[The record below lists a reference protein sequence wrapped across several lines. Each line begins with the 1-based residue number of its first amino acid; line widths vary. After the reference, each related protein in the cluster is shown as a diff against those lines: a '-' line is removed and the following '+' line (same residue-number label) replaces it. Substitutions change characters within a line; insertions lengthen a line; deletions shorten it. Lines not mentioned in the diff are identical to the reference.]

1 MRARLLIVERDLRYG
16 EWLRHHLSV
25 LCPDATVSLLD
36 MSELLLRFDA
46 LTHREFDLLILSA
59 AFGATDDP
67 QPAEGFDLL
76 RQMRRRTD
84 FPAAIVIAEGGDE
97 LTAVRALRMGALDY
111 LPKRLLTPQRLNAA
125 VRATLRRIERRVARS
140 LARLAQS
147 NRSRARA
154 RAADPDAPLPRSGA
168 ALRDLIPGYRILK
181 TIGESEKAVVYL
193 ATSLELK
200 RDVALK
206 VSTTV
211 GDGASEPQ
219 VLAREREAL
228 AAIRH
233 PAIVEIHD
241 YGSRAG
247 HEYLAMDYFSR
258 GDLKARLRQ
267 GVSEEDALR
276 YVGEIAAALRV
287 VHDAGIVHRDLKP
300 ANVMLR
306 ENDAI
311 VLIDFGL
318 ARQLDCNLKSTRT
331 GVLRGSPYYMSP
343 EQAQGLPLDARS
355 DLYSTGV
362 ILFEMLTGTKPYLG
376 NTAVEVMQ
384 QHVNGPRPPLP
395 TACAGLEPLLDR
407 MMARDRGERFADAAA
422 LHAALNDAVMTLTPS
437 NAHVDAGVVL
447 Q

>member
-16 EWLRHHLSV
+16 EWLRHHLAV
-25 LCPDATVSLLD
+25 LCPDATVTLLD
-36 MSELLLRFDA
+36 MSELLLRYDS
-46 LTHREFDLLILSA
+46 LTHRDFDLLILAA
-59 AFGATDDP
+59 AFGATDDD

-76 RQMRRRTD
+76 RQLRRRTD
-84 FPAAIVIAEGGDE
+84 FPAAIVVAESGDE

-125 VRATLRRIERRVARS
+125 VRTALRRIERRVARS
-140 LARLAQS
+140 LARLARA
-147 NRSRARA
+147 NRAQGKGAENST
-154 RAADPDAPLPRSGA
+154 PLPHSGA
-168 ALRDLIPGYRILK
+168 ALRDLIPHYRILK

-193 ATSLELK
+193 ATSLDLK

-211 GDGASEPQ
+211 GDGTSEPQ
-219 VLAREREAL
+219 VLARERAAL

-241 YGSRAG
+241 YGWRGG

-267 GVSEEDALR
+267 GVSEEDTLR

-306 ENDAI
+306 EDDAI

-318 ARQLDCNLKSTRT
+318 ARQLDGGLKSTRT

-343 EQAQGLPLDARS
+343 EQALGEELDARS
-355 DLYSTGV
+355 DLYSLGV
-362 ILFEMLTGTKPYLG
+362 IYYELLTGKRPYAGQSAIELL
-376 NTAVEVMQ
+376 E
-384 QHVNGPRPPLP
+384 QHVNAPLP
-395 TACAGLEPLLDR
+395 RLPQSLAHHETLITR
-407 MMARDRGERFADAAA
+407 MLAKNRAERTADAHEVMRAIAA
-422 LHAALNDAVMTLTPS
+422 ARATGMLHSSAA
-437 NAHVDAGVVL
+437 
-447 Q
+447 

>member
-36 MSELLLRFDA
+36 MTELLLRFDS

-59 AFGATDDP
+59 DFGATDDA
-67 QPAEGFDLL
+67 QPAEGLDLL

-84 FPAAIVIAEGGDE
+84 FPAALVIAEGGDE
-97 LTAVRALRMGALDY
+97 LIAVRALRLGALDY

-125 VRATLRRIERRVARS
+125 VRTTLRRIERRVARS
-140 LARLAQS
+140 LARLAHA
-147 NRSRARA
+147 NRARGSA
-154 RAADPDAPLPRSGA
+154 RSGEAGARLPRGGA

-193 ATSLELK
+193 ATSLGLK

-228 AAIRH
+228 AAIHH

-267 GVSEEDALR
+267 GISEEDTLR

-318 ARQLDCNLKSTRT
+318 ARQLDGGLKSTRT

-343 EQAQGLPLDARS
+343 EQAMGEELDARS
-355 DLYSTGV
+355 DLYSLGV
-362 ILFEMLTGTKPYLG
+362 IYYELLTGKRPYAGQSAIEVLEQHV
-376 NTAVEVMQ
+376 NAPVPPLPESFANHEPLIMRMLAKDRAARTADAHEVMQ
-384 QHVNGPRPPLP
+384 
-395 TACAGLEPLLDR
+395 AI
-407 MMARDRGERFADAAA
+407 AAA
-422 LHAALNDAVMTLTPS
+422 RATGMLHSSAA
-437 NAHVDAGVVL
+437 
-447 Q
+447 

>member
-25 LCPDATVSLLD
+25 LCPDATVTLIE
-36 MSELLLRFDA
+36 MSELLLRFDS
-46 LTHREFDLLILSA
+46 LTHRDYDLLILSA
-59 AFGATDDP
+59 AFGVTDDA
-67 QPAEGFDLL
+67 QPAEGLDLL

-84 FPAAIVIAEGGDE
+84 FPAAIVIAESGDE
-97 LTAVRALRMGALDY
+97 LTAVRALRLGVLDY
-111 LPKRLLTPQRLNAA
+111 LPKRLLTPQRLNAT
-125 VRATLRRIERRVARS
+125 VRSALRRIERRVARS
-140 LARLAQS
+140 LARLARADRT
-147 NRSRARA
+147 RSSAPA
-154 RAADPDAPLPRSGA
+154 GDASAALPRSGA
-168 ALRDLIPGYRILK
+168 ALRDLIPRYRILK

-193 ATSLELK
+193 ATSLVLK

-211 GDGASEPQ
+211 ANGVSEPQ
-219 VLAREREAL
+219 VLARERAAL

-287 VHDAGIVHRDLKP
+287 VHDAGNVHRDLKP

-318 ARQLDCNLKSTRT
+318 ARQLDGGLKSTRT

-343 EQAQGLPLDARS
+343 EQALGEELDARS
-355 DLYSTGV
+355 DLYSLGV
-362 ILFEMLTGTKPYLG
+362 IYYELLTGKRPYAGQSAIELLEQHVNAPLPHLPDG
-376 NTAVEVMQ
+376 LAHHERLITRMLAKDRAARTADAHEVMQ
-384 QHVNGPRPPLP
+384 
-395 TACAGLEPLLDR
+395 AI
-407 MMARDRGERFADAAA
+407 AAA
-422 LHAALNDAVMTLTPS
+422 RATGMLHSSAA
-437 NAHVDAGVVL
+437 
-447 Q
+447 

>member
-36 MSELLLRFDA
+36 MSELLLRFDS

-59 AFGATDDP
+59 AFGASDDP

-76 RQMRRRTD
+76 RQMRRRVD

-97 LTAVRALRMGALDY
+97 LTAVRALRLGALDY

-125 VRATLRRIERRVARS
+125 VRTTLRRIERRVARS
-140 LARLAQS
+140 LARLAHS
-147 NRSRARA
+147 KRVRGGARS
-154 RAADPDAPLPRSGA
+154 ADGALPRSGA
-168 ALRDLIPGYRILK
+168 AMRDLIPRYRILK

-206 VSTTV
+206 VSTV
-211 GDGASEPQ
+211 VADDASEPQ

-318 ARQLDCNLKSTRT
+318 ARQLGGNLKSTRT

-343 EQAQGLPLDARS
+343 EQAMGEELDARS
-355 DLYSTGV
+355 DLYSLGV
-362 ILFEMLTGTKPYLG
+362 IYYELLTGKRPYAGQSAIEVLEQHV
-376 NTAVEVMQ
+376 NAPLPRLPQSLVHHDALITRLLAKDRAERTADAHEVMQ
-384 QHVNGPRPPLP
+384 
-395 TACAGLEPLLDR
+395 AI
-407 MMARDRGERFADAAA
+407 AAA
-422 LHAALNDAVMTLTPS
+422 RATGMLHSSAA
-437 NAHVDAGVVL
+437 
-447 Q
+447 

>member
-36 MSELLLRFDA
+36 MSELLLRFDS

-59 AFGATDDP
+59 AFGASDDP

-76 RQMRRRTD
+76 RQMRRRVD

-97 LTAVRALRMGALDY
+97 LTAVRALRLGALDY

-125 VRATLRRIERRVARS
+125 VRTTLRRIERRVARS
-140 LARLAQS
+140 LARLAHS
-147 NRSRARA
+147 KRVRGGARS
-154 RAADPDAPLPRSGA
+154 ADGALPRSGA
-168 ALRDLIPGYRILK
+168 AMRDLIPRYRILK

-206 VSTTV
+206 VSTV
-211 GDGASEPQ
+211 VADDANEPR

-318 ARQLDCNLKSTRT
+318 ARQLGGNLKSTRT

-343 EQAQGLPLDARS
+343 EQAMGEELDARS
-355 DLYSTGV
+355 DLYSLGV
-362 ILFEMLTGTKPYLG
+362 IYYELLTGKRPYAGQSAIEVLEQHV
-376 NTAVEVMQ
+376 NAPLPRLPQSLVHHDALITRLLAKDRAERTADAHEVMQ
-384 QHVNGPRPPLP
+384 
-395 TACAGLEPLLDR
+395 AI
-407 MMARDRGERFADAAA
+407 AAA
-422 LHAALNDAVMTLTPS
+422 RATGMLHSSAA
-437 NAHVDAGVVL
+437 
-447 Q
+447 

>member
-36 MSELLLRFDA
+36 MSELLLRFDS

-59 AFGATDDP
+59 AFGASDDP

-76 RQMRRRTD
+76 RQMRRRVD

-97 LTAVRALRMGALDY
+97 LTAVRALRLGALDY

-125 VRATLRRIERRVARS
+125 VRTTLRRIERRVARS
-140 LARLAQS
+140 LARLAHS
-147 NRSRARA
+147 KRVRGGARS
-154 RAADPDAPLPRSGA
+154 ADGALPRSGA
-168 ALRDLIPGYRILK
+168 AMRDLIPRYRILK

-206 VSTTV
+206 VSTV
-211 GDGASEPQ
+211 VADDANEPQ

-318 ARQLDCNLKSTRT
+318 ARQLGGNLKSTRT

-343 EQAQGLPLDARS
+343 EQAMGEELDARS
-355 DLYSTGV
+355 DLYSLGV
-362 ILFEMLTGTKPYLG
+362 IYYELLTGKRPYAGQSAIEVLEQHV
-376 NTAVEVMQ
+376 NAPLPRLPQSLVHHDALITRLLAKDRAERTADAHEVMQ
-384 QHVNGPRPPLP
+384 
-395 TACAGLEPLLDR
+395 AI
-407 MMARDRGERFADAAA
+407 AAA
-422 LHAALNDAVMTLTPS
+422 RAIGMLHSSAA
-437 NAHVDAGVVL
+437 
-447 Q
+447 

>member
-36 MSELLLRFDA
+36 MSELLLRFDS

-59 AFGATDDP
+59 AFGASDDP

-76 RQMRRRTD
+76 RQMRRRVD

-97 LTAVRALRMGALDY
+97 LTAVRALRLGALDY

-125 VRATLRRIERRVARS
+125 VRTTLRRIERRVARS
-140 LARLAQS
+140 LARLAHS
-147 NRSRARA
+147 KRVRGGARS
-154 RAADPDAPLPRSGA
+154 ADGALPRSGA
-168 ALRDLIPGYRILK
+168 AMRDLIPRYRILK

-206 VSTTV
+206 VSTV
-211 GDGASEPQ
+211 VADDASEPR

-318 ARQLDCNLKSTRT
+318 ARQLGGNLKSTRT

-343 EQAQGLPLDARS
+343 EQAMGEELDARS
-355 DLYSTGV
+355 DLYSLGV
-362 ILFEMLTGTKPYLG
+362 IYYELLTGKRPYAGQSAIEVLEQHV
-376 NTAVEVMQ
+376 NAPLPRLPQSLVHHDALITRLLAKDRAERTADAHEVMQ
-384 QHVNGPRPPLP
+384 
-395 TACAGLEPLLDR
+395 AI
-407 MMARDRGERFADAAA
+407 AAA
-422 LHAALNDAVMTLTPS
+422 RATGMLHSSAA
-437 NAHVDAGVVL
+437 
-447 Q
+447 

>member
-36 MSELLLRFDA
+36 MSELLLRFDS

-59 AFGATDDP
+59 DFGATDDP
-67 QPAEGFDLL
+67 QQAEGLDLL

-84 FPAAIVIAEGGDE
+84 FPAALVIAEGGDE
-97 LTAVRALRMGALDY
+97 LIAVRALRMGALDY

-125 VRATLRRIERRVARS
+125 VRTTLRRIERRVARN
-140 LARLAQS
+140 LARLAHA
-147 NRSRARA
+147 NRARGSA
-154 RAADPDAPLPRSGA
+154 RSADDGRLPRGGA
-168 ALRDLIPGYRILK
+168 ALRDLIPRYRILK

-219 VLAREREAL
+219 VLARERAAL

-267 GVSEEDALR
+267 GVSEEDTLR

-287 VHDAGIVHRDLKP
+287 VHAAGIVHRDLKP

-318 ARQLDCNLKSTRT
+318 ARQLDGGLKSTRT

-343 EQAQGLPLDARS
+343 EQAMGEELDARS
-355 DLYSTGV
+355 DLYSLGV
-362 ILFEMLTGTKPYLG
+362 IYYELLTGKRPYSGQSAIEVLEQHV
-376 NTAVEVMQ
+376 NAPVPRLPESLAHHEALITRMLAKERTARTADAHEVMQ
-384 QHVNGPRPPLP
+384 
-395 TACAGLEPLLDR
+395 AI
-407 MMARDRGERFADAAA
+407 AAA
-422 LHAALNDAVMTLTPS
+422 RATGMLHSSAA
-437 NAHVDAGVVL
+437 
-447 Q
+447 

>member
-16 EWLRHHLSV
+16 EWLRHHLAV

-36 MSELLLRFDA
+36 MSELLLRYDS
-46 LTHREFDLLILSA
+46 LTHRDYDLLILCA
-59 AFGATDDP
+59 AFGATADD

-76 RQMRRRTD
+76 RQLRRRTD
-84 FPAAIVIAEGGDE
+84 FPAAIVIAESGDE

-111 LPKRLLTPQRLNAA
+111 LPKRLLTPQRLNTA
-125 VRATLRRIERRVARS
+125 VRTALRRIERRVARS
-140 LARLAQS
+140 LARLAHANHTRGS
-147 NRSRARA
+147 A
-154 RAADPDAPLPRSGA
+154 RAAETSAPLPRSGS
-168 ALRDLIPGYRILK
+168 ALRDLIPRYRILK

-193 ATSLELK
+193 ATSLDLK

-211 GDGASEPQ
+211 GDGTSEPQ
-219 VLAREREAL
+219 VLARERAAL

-241 YGSRAG
+241 YGWRAG

-267 GVSEEDALR
+267 GVSEEDTLR

-306 ENDAI
+306 ENDAV

-318 ARQLDCNLKSTRT
+318 ARQVDGGLKSTRT

-343 EQAQGLPLDARS
+343 EQALGEELDARS
-355 DLYSTGV
+355 DLYSLGV
-362 ILFEMLTGTKPYLG
+362 IYYELLTGKRPYAGQSAIELLEQHVNAPLPRLQERLAHHEMLITRMLAKDRAER
-376 NTAVEVMQ
+376 TADAHEVMQ
-384 QHVNGPRPPLP
+384 
-395 TACAGLEPLLDR
+395 AI
-407 MMARDRGERFADAAA
+407 AAA
-422 LHAALNDAVMTLTPS
+422 RAAGMLHSSAA
-437 NAHVDAGVVL
+437 
-447 Q
+447 

>member
-36 MSELLLRFDA
+36 MSELLLRFDS

-59 AFGATDDP
+59 AFGASDDP

-76 RQMRRRTD
+76 RQMRRRVD

-97 LTAVRALRMGALDY
+97 LTAVRALRLGALDY

-125 VRATLRRIERRVARS
+125 VRTTLRRIERRVARS
-140 LARLAQS
+140 LARLAHS
-147 NRSRARA
+147 KRVRGGARS
-154 RAADPDAPLPRSGA
+154 ADGALPRSGA
-168 ALRDLIPGYRILK
+168 AMRDLIPRYRILK

-206 VSTTV
+206 VSTV
-211 GDGASEPQ
+211 VADDANEPQ

-318 ARQLDCNLKSTRT
+318 ARQLGGNLKSTRT

-343 EQAQGLPLDARS
+343 EQAMGEELDARS
-355 DLYSTGV
+355 DLYSLGV
-362 ILFEMLTGTKPYLG
+362 IYYELLTGKRPYAGQSAIEVLEQHV
-376 NTAVEVMQ
+376 NAPLPRLPQSLVHHDALITRLLAKDRAERTADAHEVMQ
-384 QHVNGPRPPLP
+384 
-395 TACAGLEPLLDR
+395 AI
-407 MMARDRGERFADAAA
+407 AAA
-422 LHAALNDAVMTLTPS
+422 RATGMLHSSAA
-437 NAHVDAGVVL
+437 
-447 Q
+447 

>member
-16 EWLRHHLSV
+16 EWMRHHLSV
-25 LCPDATVSLLD
+25 LSPDATVSLLD
-36 MSELLLRFDA
+36 MSELLLRFDS
-46 LTHREFDLLILSA
+46 LTHRDFDLLILSA
-59 AFGATDDP
+59 AFGESDDP

-76 RQMRRRTD
+76 RQMRRRID

-97 LTAVRALRMGALDY
+97 LTAVRALRLGALDY

-125 VRATLRRIERRVARS
+125 VRTTLRRIERRVARS
-140 LARLAQS
+140 LARLAHS
-147 NRSRARA
+147 NRVRG
-154 RAADPDAPLPRSGA
+154 AAHSAEGSLPRSGTA
-168 ALRDLIPGYRILK
+168 MRDLIPRYRILK

-206 VSTTV
+206 VSTVV
-211 GDGASEPQ
+211 GDDASEPQ

-267 GVSEEDALR
+267 GVSEEDTLR

-318 ARQLDCNLKSTRT
+318 ARQLGGNLKSTRT

-343 EQAQGLPLDARS
+343 EQAMGEELDARS
-355 DLYSTGV
+355 DLYSLGV
-362 ILFEMLTGTKPYLG
+362 IYYELLTGKRPYAGQSAIEVLEQHV
-376 NTAVEVMQ
+376 NAPLPRLPESLVHHEALVMRLLAKDRAERTADAHEVMQ
-384 QHVNGPRPPLP
+384 
-395 TACAGLEPLLDR
+395 AI
-407 MMARDRGERFADAAA
+407 AAA
-422 LHAALNDAVMTLTPS
+422 RATGMQHSSAA
-437 NAHVDAGVVL
+437 
-447 Q
+447 

>member
-16 EWLRHHLSV
+16 EWMRHHLSV
-25 LCPDATVSLLD
+25 LCPDATVSLLE
-36 MSELLLRFDA
+36 MSELLLRFDS

-59 AFGATDDP
+59 AFGAADDP
-67 QPAEGFDLL
+67 EPAEGFDLL
-76 RQMRRRTD
+76 RQIRRRTD

-97 LTAVRALRMGALDY
+97 LTAVRALRLGALDY

-125 VRATLRRIERRVARS
+125 VRTTLRRIERRVARS
-140 LARLAQS
+140 LARLAQQK
-147 NRSRARA
+147 RSRGTTAS
-154 RAADPDAPLPRSGA
+154 ADASLPRSGA
-168 ALRDLIPGYRILK
+168 AMRDLIPHYRILK

-206 VSTTV
+206 VSTV
-211 GDGASEPQ
+211 VSDDASEPQ
-219 VLAREREAL
+219 VLARERKAL

-241 YGSRAG
+241 HGSRAG

-318 ARQLDCNLKSTRT
+318 ARQLGGNLKSTRT

-343 EQAQGLPLDARS
+343 EQAMGEELDARS
-355 DLYSTGV
+355 DLYSLGV
-362 ILFEMLTGTKPYLG
+362 IYYELLTGKRPYAGQSAIEVLEQHVNAPLPRLPESLVHHEALITRLLAKDRAERTG
-376 NTAVEVMQ
+376 DAHEVMQ
-384 QHVNGPRPPLP
+384 
-395 TACAGLEPLLDR
+395 AI
-407 MMARDRGERFADAAA
+407 AAA
-422 LHAALNDAVMTLTPS
+422 RATGVLHSSAA
-437 NAHVDAGVVL
+437 
-447 Q
+447 

>member
-16 EWLRHHLSV
+16 EWMRHHLSV

-36 MSELLLRFDA
+36 MSELLLRFDS

-59 AFGATDDP
+59 AFGASDDP

-76 RQMRRRTD
+76 RQMRRRVD

-97 LTAVRALRMGALDY
+97 LTAVRALRLGALDY

-125 VRATLRRIERRVARS
+125 VRTTLRRIERRVARS
-140 LARLAQS
+140 LARLAHS
-147 NRSRARA
+147 KRVRGGARS
-154 RAADPDAPLPRSGA
+154 ADGALPRSGA
-168 ALRDLIPGYRILK
+168 AMRDLIPRYRILK

-206 VSTTV
+206 VSTV
-211 GDGASEPQ
+211 VADDANEPQ

-318 ARQLDCNLKSTRT
+318 ARQLGGNLKSTRT

-343 EQAQGLPLDARS
+343 EQAMGEELDARS
-355 DLYSTGV
+355 DLYSLGV
-362 ILFEMLTGTKPYLG
+362 IYYELLTGKRPYAGQSAIEVLEQHV
-376 NTAVEVMQ
+376 NAPLPRLPQSLVHHDALITRLLAKDRAERTADAHEVMQ
-384 QHVNGPRPPLP
+384 
-395 TACAGLEPLLDR
+395 AI
-407 MMARDRGERFADAAA
+407 AAA
-422 LHAALNDAVMTLTPS
+422 RAIGMLHSSAA
-437 NAHVDAGVVL
+437 
-447 Q
+447 

>member
-36 MSELLLRFDA
+36 MSELLLRFDS

-59 AFGATDDP
+59 AFGASDDP

-76 RQMRRRTD
+76 RQMRRRVD

-97 LTAVRALRMGALDY
+97 LTAVRALRLGALDY

-125 VRATLRRIERRVARS
+125 VRTTLRRIERRVARS
-140 LARLAQS
+140 LARLAHS
-147 NRSRARA
+147 KRMRGGARS
-154 RAADPDAPLPRSGA
+154 ADGALPRSGA
-168 ALRDLIPGYRILK
+168 AMRDLIPRYRILK

-206 VSTTV
+206 VSTV
-211 GDGASEPQ
+211 VADDANEPQ

-318 ARQLDCNLKSTRT
+318 ARQLGGNLKSTRT

-343 EQAQGLPLDARS
+343 EQAMG
-355 DLYSTGV
+355 
-362 ILFEMLTGTKPYLG
+362 
-376 NTAVEVMQ
+376 
-384 QHVNGPRPPLP
+384 
-395 TACAGLEPLLDR
+395 
-407 MMARDRGERFADAAA
+407 
-422 LHAALNDAVMTLTPS
+422 
-437 NAHVDAGVVL
+437 
-447 Q
+447 

>member
-36 MSELLLRFDA
+36 MSELLLRFDS

-59 AFGATDDP
+59 DFGATDDP
-67 QPAEGFDLL
+67 QPAEGLDLL
-76 RQMRRRTD
+76 RQMRRRAD
-84 FPAAIVIAEGGDE
+84 FPAALVIAEGGDE
-97 LTAVRALRMGALDY
+97 LIAVRALRMGALDY

-125 VRATLRRIERRVARS
+125 VRTTLRRIERRVARS
-140 LARLAQS
+140 LARLAHA
-147 NRSRARA
+147 NRARGST
-154 RAADPDAPLPRSGA
+154 RSADDGRLPRGGA
-168 ALRDLIPGYRILK
+168 ALRDLIPRYRILK

-206 VSTTV
+206 VSTIV
-211 GDGASEPQ
+211 GDGASEPP
-219 VLAREREAL
+219 VLARERAAL

-267 GVSEEDALR
+267 GVSEEDTQR

-318 ARQLDCNLKSTRT
+318 ARQLDGGLKSTRT

-343 EQAQGLPLDARS
+343 EQAMGEELDARS
-355 DLYSTGV
+355 DLYSLGV
-362 ILFEMLTGTKPYLG
+362 IYYELLTGKRPYAGQSAIEVLEQHV
-376 NTAVEVMQ
+376 NAPVPRLPESLAHHEALITRMLAKDRAARAADAHEVMQ
-384 QHVNGPRPPLP
+384 
-395 TACAGLEPLLDR
+395 AI
-407 MMARDRGERFADAAA
+407 AAA
-422 LHAALNDAVMTLTPS
+422 RATGVLHSSAA
-437 NAHVDAGVVL
+437 
-447 Q
+447 

>member
-16 EWLRHHLSV
+16 EWMRHHLSV

-36 MSELLLRFDA
+36 MSELLLRFDS

-59 AFGATDDP
+59 AFGASDDP
-67 QPAEGFDLL
+67 EPAEGFELL

-97 LTAVRALRMGALDY
+97 LTAVRALRLGSLDY

-125 VRATLRRIERRVARS
+125 VRTTLRRIERRVARS
-140 LARLAQS
+140 LARLAHS
-147 NRSRARA
+147 NRARGGA
-154 RAADPDAPLPRSGA
+154 RSADGSLPRSGA
-168 ALRDLIPGYRILK
+168 AMRDLIPRYRILK

-206 VSTTV
+206 VSTV
-211 GDGASEPQ
+211 IGDDASEPQ
-219 VLAREREAL
+219 LLAREREAL

-267 GVSEEDALR
+267 GVSEQDALR

-318 ARQLDCNLKSTRT
+318 ARQLGGNLKSTRT

-343 EQAQGLPLDARS
+343 EQAMGEELDARS
-355 DLYSTGV
+355 DLYSLG
-362 ILFEMLTGTKPYLG
+362 IIYFELLTGKRPYAGQSAIEVLEQHV
-376 NTAVEVMQ
+376 NAPVPRLPESLAHHEALVTRLLAKDRAERTADAHEVMQ
-384 QHVNGPRPPLP
+384 
-395 TACAGLEPLLDR
+395 AI
-407 MMARDRGERFADAAA
+407 AAA
-422 LHAALNDAVMTLTPS
+422 RATGMLHSSAA
-437 NAHVDAGVVL
+437 
-447 Q
+447 

>member
-1 MRARLLIVERDLRYG
+1 
-16 EWLRHHLSV
+16 LSV

-36 MSELLLRFDA
+36 MSELLLRFDS

-59 AFGATDDP
+59 AFGASDDP

-76 RQMRRRTD
+76 RQMRRRVD

-97 LTAVRALRMGALDY
+97 LTAVRALRLGALDY

-125 VRATLRRIERRVARS
+125 VRTTLRRIERRVARS
-140 LARLAQS
+140 LARLAHS
-147 NRSRARA
+147 KRVRGGARS
-154 RAADPDAPLPRSGA
+154 ADGALPRSGA
-168 ALRDLIPGYRILK
+168 AMRDLIPRYRILK

-206 VSTTV
+206 VSTV
-211 GDGASEPQ
+211 VADDASEPQ

-318 ARQLDCNLKSTRT
+318 ARQLGGNLKSTRT

-343 EQAQGLPLDARS
+343 EQALGEELDARS
-355 DLYSTGV
+355 DLYSLGV
-362 ILFEMLTGTKPYLG
+362 IYYELLTGKRPYAGQSAIEVLEQHV
-376 NTAVEVMQ
+376 NAPLPRLPQSLVHHDALITRLLAKDRAERTADAHEVMQ
-384 QHVNGPRPPLP
+384 
-395 TACAGLEPLLDR
+395 AI
-407 MMARDRGERFADAAA
+407 AAA
-422 LHAALNDAVMTLTPS
+422 RATGMLHSSAA
-437 NAHVDAGVVL
+437 
-447 Q
+447 